1 MSGDDEAGV
10 TMYVDPDTIRRN
22 GDLVKMWHLSNRKT
36 MEWYGFI
43 KSQREYDCVEARRR
57 LLAVSIFSE

>member
-1 MSGDDEAGV
+1 
-10 TMYVDPDTIRRN
+10 MYVDPDTIRRN